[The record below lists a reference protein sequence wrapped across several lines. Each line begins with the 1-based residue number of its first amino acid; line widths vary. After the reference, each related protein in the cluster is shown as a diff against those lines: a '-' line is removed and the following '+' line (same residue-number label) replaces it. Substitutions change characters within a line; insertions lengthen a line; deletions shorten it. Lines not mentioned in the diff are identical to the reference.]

1 MNRHVPWEMNFI
13 ARSIEHSFFLAILL
27 MPITAFAGSA
37 FDGTWRERQAR
48 ASFDAP
54 PVSFII
60 NDAMMECATCVP
72 AIKVKADGADQAV
85 AGYESYDSIATRVI
99 DDHSVELIHKLS
111 GTLCL
116 TEILNLSADGTK
128 LILHSIDQ
136 HGPTPIKRD
145 DYYERVGPSPFGS
158 HAISGLWHRYDS
170 KALSDN
176 AGLISYKVTA
186 SGVSM
191 TAGDGRRY
199 DAIFAG
205 PRVAMQ
211 GDVGKAEV
219 SIRTIDAT
227 SFEESSYRNGQLMR
241 VNTITVSADGAAIN
255 IRSENRVN
263 GRSSTKVLDR
273 L

>member
-1 MNRHVPWEMNFI
+1 MNRHAPWEMNFI
-13 ARSIEHSFFLAILL
+13 ARSIKHSFFLALVL
-27 MPITAFAGSA
+27 MPIAACARSA
-37 FDGTWRERQAR
+37 FDGTWRERHAR
-48 ASFDAP
+48 ASFDQP
-54 PVSFII
+54 PVSFTI
-60 NDAMMECATCVP
+60 NDGMMVCATCVP
-72 AIKVKADGADQAV
+72 AIKAKADGADQVV
-85 AGYESYDSIATRVI
+85 AGYESYDSIATHVI

-116 TEILNLSADGTK
+116 TEVLNLSASGTK
-128 LILHSIDQ
+128 LILHSVDQ

-145 DYYERVGPSPFGS
+145 DYYERVGPGPLGS
-158 HAISGLWHRYDS
+158 HPISGLWHLYDS
-170 KALSDN
+170 KALSEN

-186 SGVSM
+186 AGVSM

-199 DAIFAG
+199 DAIFGG
-205 PRVAMQ
+205 PRVALR

-219 SIRTIDAT
+219 SIRTIDEA
-227 SFEESSYRNGQLMR
+227 SFEESNYRKGQLIR
-241 VNTITVSADGAAIN
+241 VNTITVSADGATIN